1 MEKDYFII
9 IPPELRKSKKF
20 SLSEKMV
27 LAAIVVLSKKE
38 GYAWIS
44 NNALAEDLGISR
56 RTVIRSIKGLEEKKA
71 VEIRRFTEG
80 DIERRTITPSKG
92 VVTKLHWG
100 GAKMSRGVVTKL
112 HPNIT
117 SNNITSEYTTGNT
130 THSSR
135 QPENLDQAIAFFKE
149 QKSTKSEAQ
158 KFYHYYEAIGW
169 MVGKNP
175 VQNWRALAHKWIA
188 QIKPQKDY
196 KILT

>member
-9 IPPELRKSKKF
+9 IPPDLRKSKKF

-44 NNALAEDLGISR
+44 NNTLAEDLGISR
-56 RTVIRSIKGLEEKKA
+56 RTVIRSIKALEEKKA
-71 VEIRRFTEG
+71 VETRRFMEDDT
-80 DIERRTITPSKG
+80 ERRTITPSRG
-92 VVTKLHWG
+92 VVTKFHWG

-117 SNNITSEYTTGNT
+117 SNNIKNEY
-130 THSSR
+130 SR

-149 QKSTKSEAQ
+149 QKSNKSEAQ

-169 MVGKNP
+169 VVGKNP

>member
-9 IPPELRKSKKF
+9 IPPDLRKSKKF

-44 NNALAEDLGISR
+44 NNTLAEDLGISR
-56 RTVIRSIKGLEEKKA
+56 RTVIRSIKALEEKKA
-71 VEIRRFTEG
+71 VETRRFMEG
-80 DIERRTITPSKG
+80 DTERRTITPSRG
-92 VVTKLHWG
+92 VVTKFHWG

-117 SNNITSEYTTGNT
+117 SNNIKNEY
-130 THSSR
+130 SR

>member
-9 IPPELRKSKKF
+9 IPPDLRKSKKF

-44 NNALAEDLGISR
+44 NNTLAEDLGISR
-56 RTVIRSIKGLEEKKA
+56 RTIIRSIKALEEKKA
-71 VEIRRFTEG
+71 VETRRFMEG
-80 DIERRTITPSKG
+80 DTERRTITPSRG
-92 VVTKLHWG
+92 VVTKFHWG

-117 SNNITSEYTTGNT
+117 SNNIKNEY
-130 THSSR
+130 SR